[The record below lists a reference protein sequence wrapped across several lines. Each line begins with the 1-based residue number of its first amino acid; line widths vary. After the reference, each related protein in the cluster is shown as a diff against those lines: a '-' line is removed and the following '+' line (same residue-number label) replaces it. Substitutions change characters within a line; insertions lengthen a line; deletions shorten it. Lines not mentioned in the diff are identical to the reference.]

1 MVNWA
6 LLRIMGGAV
15 DSLLFKRADIRTLVM
30 LRIAIGLWFFIDFS
44 GMMLIGYVQEAYI
57 DAQVHFPF
65 YGFEWITPLP
75 GWAMYVL
82 FSIMAVA
89 AVFIM
94 FGYRYKL
101 ALFIFLIGQT
111 YVFMLDIV
119 YTLNKFYLF
128 ILLAGLLIFLPAN
141 RLISLDTRLKRVPYQ
156 EEVPRWMV
164 LVFQFMIGLIYV
176 YSGISKL
183 TTDWLV
189 LHQPL
194 TNFLSWQWPFNAL
207 STELREGVIALMTY
221 GGLFFDLTIVIWLSF
236 RKTRMFGHLYQVSF
250 HLLNFFYLNV
260 GSLSIFMIIIT
271 LILFPPQW
279 IREKMRL
286 RYYHDGFPLKAVK
299 KRTVSWVLGMFALI
313 MVLLPHRHYLID
325 NNVNWTEKGHR
336 FSWRLMTRTKLGSH
350 STFIITDKAT
360 QQTWTISPKDYLTG
374 RQYRKMS
381 AETDLVI
388 VFAHWLEDEWKAKGY
403 EDLKITAVVSTKLN
417 GRTAQLLIDPNLD
430 LTEVERSVWRDEVST
445 ELVD

>member
-1 MVNWA
+1 MVNVA
-6 LLRIMGGAV
+6 LLRVMRASV
-15 DSLLFKRADIRTLVM
+15 DTLLFKRTDIRTLVM

-57 DAQVHFPF
+57 DAQVNFPF

-82 FSIMAVA
+82 FSIMALA
-89 AVFIM
+89 AICILI
-94 FGYRYKL
+94 GYRYKL
-101 ALFIFLIGQT
+101 AVLIFIIGQT

-128 ILLAGLLIFLPAN
+128 ILLALLLLVLPAN
-141 RLISLDTRLKRVPYQ
+141 RLISADTRLKRVPFQ

-164 LVFQFMIGLIYV
+164 FIFQFMIGLIYF

-183 TTDWLV
+183 QPDWLS

-194 TNFLSWQWPFNAL
+194 TNFLSWQWPFKVF
-207 STELREGVIALMTY
+207 SDELREGIIALMTY
-221 GGLFFDLTIVIWLSF
+221 GGVFFDLTIVLFLSF
-236 RKTRMFGHLYQVSF
+236 RKTRWFGHTYQIAF
-250 HLLNFFYLNV
+250 HMLNFIYLGV
-260 GSLSIFMIIIT
+260 GSLSIFMIILT

-279 IREKMRL
+279 LREKMRL
-286 RYYHDGFPLKAVK
+286 RYYHDIYPIKEAT
-299 KRTVSWVLGMFALI
+299 KRKLTLALSTFALI
-313 MVLLPHRHYLID
+313 MALIPHRHYLID

-336 FSWRLMTRTKLGSH
+336 FSWRLMTRTKLGSR
-350 STFIITDKAT
+350 SYFTVTDNVT
-360 QQTWTISPKDYLTG
+360 GEFWSVDPKGYLTK

-388 VFAHWLEDEWKAKGY
+388 VFAHWLEDEWATKGF
-403 EDLKITAVVSTKLN
+403 DDVKVNATVRTRLN
-417 GRTAQLLIDPNLD
+417 GRDPQLLLDPQLD
-430 LTEVERSVWRDEVST
+430 LTEVERTVWSDEISND
-445 ELVD
+445 LVR